1 MLFNKPNELEQL
13 VKQEAA
19 DRKKLAQMTED
30 SDREPLPLD
39 RSEVVEEDVDRVED
53 GVDH

>member
-1 MLFNKPNELEQL
+1 
-13 VKQEAA
+13 
-19 DRKKLAQMTED
+19 MTED

-53 GVDH
+53 GVDHDRSVAEAELEVSVCLSALGETVRS